1 MDDTKF
7 TKSARGALCTIVA
20 SRPFLLSSA
29 DEVACADIQNSLLA
43 ASFVPAC
50 LRIWSCLEPG
60 TECREYQEDS
70 SLAIKIAGDCI
81 YMLGKDSKVRV
92 FHMVLGRVVKEVSI
106 FIFEMSDIL
115 WQFSD
120 SAFIWQEGWSV

>member
-1 MDDTKF
+1 M
-7 TKSARGALCTIVA
+7 LYVHCTTVA
-20 SRPFLLSSA
+20 PWPFLLSSA
-29 DEVACADIQNSLLA
+29 DEVACADLQNSLLA

-60 TECREYQEDS
+60 TECQEYQEDS

-92 FHMVLGRVVKEVSI
+92 FHMVLGRVVKEVSM
-106 FIFEMSDIL
+106 FMFKMSTIL
-115 WQFSD
+115 WGFSD
-120 SAFIWQEGWSV
+120 SPFI